1 MAGKVAI
8 AVFVIPVVLSFAF
21 GSAVLADILKEPDR
35 ELDLWQIS
43 SSGPTFS
50 PNKSIKII
58 GLQSQYSISTPVE
71 IQVKVDDAA
80 FDCGDVYITIYD
92 VSSSAKQ
99 VFTQSGY
106 FDQCYETKNLMLP
119 VDDEFSE
126 VIDTPGNY
134 EILVE
139 INDKSQKDTISVKEK
154 FSVK

>member
-8 AVFVIPVVLSFAF
+8 AVFIIPIIFSFVF
-21 GSAVLADILKEPDR
+21 GSAVLADVLQEPDR
-35 ELDLWQIS
+35 ELNMWQIS
-43 SSGPTFS
+43 SSGSSFS
-50 PNKSIKII
+50 TSKSIKII
-58 GLQSQYSISTPVE
+58 GLDTQYSISTPVE
-71 IQVKVDDAA
+71 IQVQVDNAT
-80 FDCGDVYITIYD
+80 FDCGDMYITIYD

-119 VDDEFSE
+119 VDDEFSQ

-139 INDKSQKDTISVKEK
+139 MNDKSQKDTISVKAK

>member
-8 AVFVIPVVLSFAF
+8 AVFIVPIVFSFVF
-21 GSAVLADILKEPDR
+21 GSAVLADVLQEPDR
-35 ELDLWQIS
+35 ELNMWQIS
-43 SSGPTFS
+43 SSGPSFS
-50 PNKSIKII
+50 TSKSIKII
-58 GLQSQYSISTPVE
+58 GLDTQYSDSTPVE
-71 IQVKVDDAA
+71 IQVQVDDAT
-80 FDCGDVYITIYD
+80 FDCGDMYITIYD

-119 VDDEFSE
+119 VDDEFSQ

-139 INDKSQKDTISVKEK
+139 MNDKSQKDTISVKAK
-154 FSVK
+154 FSVT

>member
-8 AVFVIPVVLSFAF
+8 AVFIVPIVFSFVF
-21 GSAVLADILKEPDR
+21 GSAVLADVLQEPDR
-35 ELDLWQIS
+35 ELNMWQIS
-43 SSGPTFS
+43 SSGTSFGTS
-50 PNKSIKII
+50 TSIKII
-58 GLQSQYSISTPVE
+58 GLDTQYSDSTPVE
-71 IQVKVDDAA
+71 IQVQVDDAT
-80 FDCGDVYITIYD
+80 FDCGDMYITIYD
-92 VSSSAKQ
+92 VSSSTKQ

-119 VDDEFSE
+119 VDDEFSQ

-139 INDKSQKDTISVKEK
+139 MNDKSQKDTISVKAK

>member
-1 MAGKVAI
+1 MPGKVVI
-8 AVFVIPVVLSFAF
+8 AVFVIPVVFSFVF
-21 GSAVLADILKEPDR
+21 GSAVLADVLNEPDR
-35 ELDLWQIS
+35 ELNMWQIS
-43 SSGPTFS
+43 SLGSSFS
-50 PNKSIKII
+50 TNKSIKII
-58 GLQSQYSISTPVE
+58 GLQSQYSVSTSVE

-80 FDCGDVYITIYD
+80 FDCGDLYITIYD

-126 VIDTPGNY
+126 VIDTPGSY

-139 INDKSQKDTISVKEK
+139 INDKSQKDTISAKEK

>member
-8 AVFVIPVVLSFAF
+8 AVFIIPIIFSFVF
-21 GSAVLADILKEPDR
+21 GSAVLADVLQEPDR
-35 ELDLWQIS
+35 ELNMWQIS
-43 SSGPTFS
+43 SSGSSFS
-50 PNKSIKII
+50 TSKSIKII
-58 GLQSQYSISTPVE
+58 GLDTQYSISTPVE
-71 IQVKVDDAA
+71 IQVQVDNAT
-80 FDCGDVYITIYD
+80 FDCGDMYITIYD

-119 VDDEFSE
+119 VDDEFSQ

-139 INDKSQKDTISVKEK
+139 MNDKSQKDTISVKAK
-154 FSVK
+154 FSVI